1 MGARDMDISPYV
13 TGNKLN
19 IEVEEQRRQNF
30 YKEAREK
37 AEKVARALRTEFPN
51 VEVYLFGSLTTEM
64 FELDSDIDI
73 VVKGLL
79 DKLSDYIAR

>member
-1 MGARDMDISPYV
+1 MDISPYV